1 MHSEDIKPGLE
12 MLSRDRQDIRNGVYI
27 SDGRGRTDLPD
38 PEIEALERR
47 LMACGT
53 CLTGWEE
60 C

>member
-1 MHSEDIKPGLE
+1 MHSEDMKPGLE
-12 MLSRDRQDIRNGVYI
+12 MLSRYRQDIRNGVYI
-27 SDGRGRTDLPD
+27 PDGRGRTDLPN